1 MELGIIEEVCAI
13 FLKEVR
19 ERHQD
24 CWVVTVS
31 NLDILSKIL
40 AKNCKEA
47 VLVKEKLINEGI
59 SLWERLEDLE
69 KVERLSVSKK
79 AKMVK

>member
-1 MELGIIEEVCAI
+1 M
-13 FLKEVR
+13 R